1 MKCPACQCT
10 LTAVTLSDVIVNV
23 CRGGCAGI
31 WFERGALRTFD
42 EPAEG
47 AGQTLLALA
56 GDPHVSVDLTQRRR
70 CPICPDSV
78 MMRHFF
84 SAKRAITVD
93 ECPTCGGV
101 WLDSGELERIRA
113 EYDSEGSRRL
123 AARGGFEEI
132 LVADRMALF
141 GRQLEEQL
149 PYDTSRSR
157 IAASILVVFHL
168 LLAVNAG
175 GAGALARWLGASIV
189 PWACVCFP
197 DAMSGHI
204 GPVLGVSKTSPRAFV
219 WFFGWLVLL
228 LPEIQLAILWMEG
241 VRPS

>member
-31 WFERGALRTFD
+31 WFDRGALRTFD

-47 AGQTLLALA
+47 AGQALLALA

-141 GRQLEEQL
+141 GKQLEEQL
-149 PYDTSRSR
+149 PYRHVAVTRRSVYPGR
-157 IAASILVVFHL
+157 VPSS
-168 LLAVNAG
+168 AG
-175 GAGALARWLGASIV
+175 SQCRR
-189 PWACVCFP
+189 CR
-197 DAMSGHI
+197 
-204 GPVLGVSKTSPRAFV
+204 SPRQVAGCLDCPV
-219 WFFGWLVLL
+219 GVRL
-228 LPEIQLAILWMEG
+228 LP
-241 VRPS
+241 